1 MCGKNTA
8 AHVWALNPGG
18 PGMWS
23 ATCPRS
29 SEVCDREDGRWSR
42 AQPLPVLPGVCPL
55 DTANISPSKHIS
67 RVPLLS
73 LEGDSQHRLHGERRR
88 GRTLGLAASEPGH
101 RVAHRRGRRP
111 VPAPNPCSR
120 PLPPSV
126 FSPRLRAGPPSCCS
140 GTALLTWAP
149 KAPALLTAGTAPSL
163 LLKPVGSP
171 APRTTHT
178 TPAAD
183 RCREALGKHLRRR
196 RTELCGAT
204 CRLRCHVMRE
214 RRTLCGKRVDVQ
226 VGGRKGPSHR

>member
-1 MCGKNTA
+1 
-8 AHVWALNPGG
+8 
-18 PGMWS
+18 MWS

-73 LEGDSQHRLHGERRR
+73 LEGDSQHRLHGERRC

-171 APRTTHT
+171 APRTQPHH
-178 TPAAD
+178 P
-183 RCREALGKHLRRR
+183 RCRQMQRGARQTLATEKDRAVRCDLPFEVPRHAGEKDAVREARGRA
-196 RTELCGAT
+196 G
-204 CRLRCHVMRE
+204 
-214 RRTLCGKRVDVQ
+214 
-226 VGGRKGPSHR
+226 GGRKGPSHR